1 MSRAAP
7 GCHERHS
14 APLLPLPWPRNLS
27 SMEATPES
35 AVAESY
41 REGRDVP
48 LLPGPRELAAIVAFW
63 VGYGLLTV
71 ANRFFD
77 PDGGPPGEFASRATI
92 AAIEALL
99 WIIVTPILFAIAGRI
114 DLDASRSPRRRA
126 VGLVILVLSTVAAA
140 ALLALVGRELR
151 AHFTP
156 QFGGGGGR
164 RGRGGGPP
172 PWLRF
177 WFGFLNTL
185 FLALSVSA
193 AGVARAYS
201 ARLRA
206 RREQAIQLTSQLAEA
221 RIDALRRQLD
231 PHFLFNTLNAI
242 ASLVERDPRGVRRMI
257 ARLGD
262 LLRHSFEGGDAPEVP
277 LRRELALLGLYVDIV
292 RVRFQ
297 DRLTVDIAI
306 DDDVLDALVP
316 TLILQ
321 PLVENSVKH
330 GVEKRTD
337 GGHIVVEGSRDGDA
351 LVLRVRDD
359 GGAAAADTLNAPSG
373 RGVGVRNT
381 RARLQ
386 QLYGNAQ
393 RFTLARDGDHGVVAE
408 IRLPFHLSEVAP
420 VVRVPHTD
428 ELPAYLAHDA

>member
-1 MSRAAP
+1 
-7 GCHERHS
+7 
-14 APLLPLPWPRNLS
+14 
-27 SMEATPES
+27 MEASPES
-35 AVAESY
+35 AVVESY
-41 REGRDVP
+41 REGRAVP
-48 LLPGPRELAAIVAFW
+48 LLPGPREFAAIVAFW
-63 VGYGLLTV
+63 LGYGLLTV

-114 DLDASRSPRRRA
+114 DLDAARSTRRRW
-126 VGLVILVLSTVAAA
+126 VGLLVLVLSTIAAA
-140 ALLALVGRELR
+140 ALLALIGRELR

-156 QFGGGGGR
+156 GGPFGGGGGR

-185 FLALSVSA
+185 ILSLGIAA

-297 DRLTVDIAI
+297 DRLTVDITV
-306 DDDVLDALVP
+306 DDSVLDALVP

-337 GGHIVVEGSRDGDA
+337 GGHIVVEGSRDGDT

-359 GGAAAADTLNAPSG
+359 GGAFAADTLNAPSG

-393 RFTLARDGDHGVVAE
+393 RFSLAREGDHGVVAE
-408 IRLPFHLSEVAP
+408 IRLPFHLSEVTP

-428 ELPAYLAHDA
+428 EFPAPAARGA

>member
-1 MSRAAP
+1 
-7 GCHERHS
+7 
-14 APLLPLPWPRNLS
+14 
-27 SMEATPES
+27 MEATPES
-35 AVAESY
+35 AVAESN
-41 REGRDVP
+41 RETRAVP

-63 VGYGLLTV
+63 VGYELLTL

-77 PDGGPPGEFASRATI
+77 PEGGAPGEFASRATI

-114 DLDASRSPRRRA
+114 DLDASRSTRRRW
-126 VGLVILVLSTVAAA
+126 VGVVILVISTIAAA

-151 AHFTP
+151 SHFTP
-156 QFGGGGGR
+156 QFGGGGGGGR
-164 RGRGGGPP
+164 RGRGGPP

-177 WFGFLNTL
+177 WFVFLNTL
-185 FLALSVSA
+185 ILALGVAA
-193 AGVARAYS
+193 AGVARATS

-221 RIDALRRQLD
+221 RVDALRRQLD

-297 DRLTVDIAI
+297 DRLAVDIAV
-306 DDDVLDALVP
+306 DDSVLDALVP
-316 TLILQ
+316 TFILQ

-337 GGHIVVEGSRDGDA
+337 GGHIVVEGSREGDS

-386 QLYGNAQ
+386 QLYGSAQ
-393 RFTLARDGDHGVVAE
+393 RFTLARDGECGVVAE
-408 IRLPFHLSEVAP
+408 IRLPYHVSEVAP
-420 VVRVPHTD
+420 VARVAQAD
-428 ELPAYLAHDA
+428 ELPAHLVHDV

>member
-1 MSRAAP
+1 
-7 GCHERHS
+7 
-14 APLLPLPWPRNLS
+14 
-27 SMEATPES
+27 MEASPES
-35 AVAESY
+35 AIAESY
-41 REGRDVP
+41 REGRAAP

-63 VGYGLLTV
+63 VGYGLLTL

-77 PDGGPPGEFASRATI
+77 PDGGPPGEITSRATI

-114 DLDASRSPRRRA
+114 DLDASRSSRPRW
-126 VGLVILVLSTVAAA
+126 VGVLILVLSAVAAA
-140 ALLALVGRELR
+140 ALLALIGRDLR
-151 AHFTP
+151 SHFTP
-156 QFGGGGGR
+156 GPQFGGGGR

-185 FLALSVSA
+185 ILALGVAA

-201 ARLRA
+201 SRLRA

-297 DRLTVDIAI
+297 DRLTVDVAV

-316 TLILQ
+316 TFILQ

-359 GGAAAADTLNAPSG
+359 GGAAAADALNAPSG

-386 QLYGNAQ
+386 QLYGTAQ
-393 RFTLARDGDHGVVAE
+393 RFTLARDGDHGVIAE
-408 IRLPFHLSEVAP
+408 IRLPFHLSEVTP

-428 ELPAYLAHDA
+428 ELPTPAVRGA

>member
-1 MSRAAP
+1 
-7 GCHERHS
+7 
-14 APLLPLPWPRNLS
+14 
-27 SMEATPES
+27 MEATQES
-35 AVAESY
+35 AAAESY
-41 REGRDVP
+41 RQAHELP

-63 VGYGLLTV
+63 VGYGLLTL

-77 PDGGPPGEFASRATI
+77 PEGGPPGEFASRATI

-99 WIIVTPILFAIAGRI
+99 WIIVTPLLFAIAGRI
-114 DLDASRSPRRRA
+114 DLDASRSSRRRG
-126 VGLVILVLSTVAAA
+126 VGLLILVLSSVAAA
-140 ALLALVGRELR
+140 ALLALIGRELR

-156 QFGGGGGR
+156 QFGGGR

-185 FLALSVSA
+185 ILALGVA
-193 AGVARAYS
+193 FAGVARAYS

-297 DRLTVDIAI
+297 DRLTVDIAV
-306 DDDVLDALVP
+306 DDAVLDALVP

-330 GVEKRTD
+330 GVEGRTD

-359 GGAAAADTLNAPSG
+359 GGAFAADTLNAPSG

-386 QLYGNAQ
+386 QLYGSAQ
-393 RFTLARDGDHGVVAE
+393 HFTLARDGDRGVVAE
-408 IRLPFHLSEVAP
+408 IRLPFHVSGVAP

-428 ELPAYLAHDA
+428 ELPAYLVHDA

>member
-1 MSRAAP
+1 
-7 GCHERHS
+7 
-14 APLLPLPWPRNLS
+14 
-27 SMEATPES
+27 MEATPES

-41 REGRDVP
+41 REGRAVP

-63 VGYGLLTV
+63 VGYGLLTL

-114 DLDASRSPRRRA
+114 DLDASRSSRHRA

-140 ALLALVGRELR
+140 ALLALIGRELR
-151 AHFTP
+151 SHFTP
-156 QFGGGGGR
+156 QFGGGR
-164 RGRGGGPP
+164 RGRGGPP

-231 PHFLFNTLNAI
+231 PHF
-242 ASLVERDPRGVRRMI
+242 
-257 ARLGD
+257 
-262 LLRHSFEGGDAPEVP
+262 
-277 LRRELALLGLYVDIV
+277 
-292 RVRFQ
+292 
-297 DRLTVDIAI
+297 
-306 DDDVLDALVP
+306 
-316 TLILQ
+316 
-321 PLVENSVKH
+321 
-330 GVEKRTD
+330 
-337 GGHIVVEGSRDGDA
+337 
-351 LVLRVRDD
+351 
-359 GGAAAADTLNAPSG
+359 
-373 RGVGVRNT
+373 
-381 RARLQ
+381 
-386 QLYGNAQ
+386 
-393 RFTLARDGDHGVVAE
+393 
-408 IRLPFHLSEVAP
+408 
-420 VVRVPHTD
+420 
-428 ELPAYLAHDA
+428 

>member
-1 MSRAAP
+1 
-7 GCHERHS
+7 
-14 APLLPLPWPRNLS
+14 
-27 SMEATPES
+27 MEATTES
-35 AVAESY
+35 AIAESY
-41 REGRDVP
+41 RESGAIRVI
-48 LLPGPRELAAIVAFW
+48 PGPRELAAIAAFW
-63 VGYGLLTV
+63 TGYGLLTI

-77 PDGGPPGEFASRATI
+77 ADGGPPGELASRVKI

-99 WIIVTPILFAIAGRI
+99 WTIVTPILFAVAGRV
-114 DLDASRSPRRRA
+114 DLDAGRTSRRRGA
-126 VGLVILVLSTVAAA
+126 GVLVLVLSTIGAAA
-140 ALLALVGRELR
+140 ILAFIGRELR
-151 AHFTP
+151 EHFTP
-156 QFGGGGGR
+156 FPAQFRG
-164 RGRGGGPP
+164 RGRGGGGPGFGGP
-172 PWLRF
+172 RF
-177 WFGFLNTL
+177 WFGFVNTHII
-185 FLALSVSA
+185 ALGVA
-193 AGVARAYS
+193 ATGVARSYS
-201 ARLRA
+201 LRLRA

-297 DRLTVDIAI
+297 DRLTVDIAV
-306 DDDVLDALVP
+306 DDDVLDAMVP

-330 GVEKRTD
+330 GVEKRTE
-337 GGHIVVEGSRDGDA
+337 GGRIVVEGTRDGDS

-359 GGAAAADTLNAPSG
+359 GGAAAADTLTAPTG

-386 QLYGNAQ
+386 QFYGSAQ

-408 IRLPFHLSEVAP
+408 IRLPYHLNEVAP
-420 VVRVPHTD
+420 VVNLPHTD
-428 ELPAYLAHDA
+428 EFPTPATVRGG

>member
-1 MSRAAP
+1 MDAS
-7 GCHERHS
+7 
-14 APLLPLPWPRNLS
+14 
-27 SMEATPES
+27 PES
-35 AVAESY
+35 AAAESC
-41 REGRDVP
+41 REARAVP

-63 VGYGLLTV
+63 VGYGLLTL

-77 PDGGPPGEFASRATI
+77 PDGGPPGDLASRATI

-99 WIIVTPILFAIAGRI
+99 WIVVTPILFAIAGRI
-114 DLDASRSPRRRA
+114 DLDASRSSRRRV
-126 VGLVILVLSTVAAA
+126 VGLLILVVSTVAAA

-151 AHFTP
+151 THFAP
-156 QFGGGGGR
+156 GFGGGGGR
-164 RGRGGGPP
+164 RGRGGPP

-185 FLALSVSA
+185 ILALGVAA
-193 AGVARAYS
+193 AGVARNYS

-297 DRLTVDIAI
+297 DRLAVEIAV

-359 GGAAAADTLNAPSG
+359 GGAAAADTLSAPSG

-386 QLYGNAQ
+386 QLYGSAQ
-393 RFTLARDGDHGVVAE
+393 RFTLARDGDQGVVAE
-408 IRLPFHLSEVAP
+408 IRLPFHVNEVAP
-420 VVRVPHTD
+420 VVRVRRTD
-428 ELPAYLAHDA
+428 ERPASLVHDG

>member
-1 MSRAAP
+1 
-7 GCHERHS
+7 
-14 APLLPLPWPRNLS
+14 
-27 SMEATPES
+27 MEASAES

-41 REGRDVP
+41 REARAVP

-63 VGYGLLTV
+63 VGYGLLTL

-77 PDGGPPGEFASRATI
+77 PEGGQPGEFASRATI

-114 DLDASRSPRRRA
+114 DLDASRAHRPRW
-126 VGLVILVLSTVAAA
+126 VGVLILVLSTVAAA
-140 ALLALVGRELR
+140 ALLALIGRELR
-151 AHFTP
+151 SHFSPGP
-156 QFGGGGGR
+156 QFGGGGR

-185 FLALSVSA
+185 ILALGVAA

-201 ARLRA
+201 ARLRS

-262 LLRHSFEGGDAPEVP
+262 LLRHSFEGGDAPEVT
-277 LRRELALLGLYVDIV
+277 LRRELALLDLYVDIV

-297 DRLTVDIAI
+297 DRLVVDIAVA
-306 DDDVLDALVP
+306 DDVLDALVP

-337 GGHIVVEGSRDGDA
+337 GGHIVVEGSREGDA

-359 GGAAAADTLNAPSG
+359 GGAAAADTLNAPTG

-386 QLYGNAQ
+386 QLYGSAQ

>member
-1 MSRAAP
+1 
-7 GCHERHS
+7 
-14 APLLPLPWPRNLS
+14 
-27 SMEATPES
+27 MEASPES
-35 AVAESY
+35 AVAEY
-41 REGRDVP
+41 REARSVP

-63 VGYGLLTV
+63 LGYGLLTV

-114 DLDASRSPRRRA
+114 DLDATRSTRRRW
-126 VGLVILVLSTVAAA
+126 VGLLILMISTVAAA
-140 ALLALVGRELR
+140 ALLALIGRELR
-151 AHFTP
+151 SHFTP

-164 RGRGGGPP
+164 RGRGGPP

-185 FLALSVSA
+185 ILSLGVAA

-201 ARLRA
+201 TRLRA

-277 LRRELALLGLYVDIV
+277 LRRELALLGLYVDII

-297 DRLTVDIAI
+297 DRLTVDIAV
-306 DDDVLDALVP
+306 DDTVLDALVP
-316 TLILQ
+316 TFILQ

-337 GGHIVVEGSRDGDA
+337 GGHIVVEGSRDGDS

-386 QLYGNAQ
+386 QLYGSAQ
-393 RFTLARDGDHGVVAE
+393 QFTLARDGEHGVVAE

-420 VVRVPHTD
+420 LVHVPHTD
-428 ELPAYLAHDA
+428 ELPLPTPAVRGG